1 MKLQKIILCVAA
13 ALTAFGASLGL
24 LEIGSYIRT
33 IFQPAKTEVQPVA
46 TAVTKTVFNPLVI
59 KADEQKTAEAPDSS
73 EAGEVWGKDD
83 KTGDYY
89 LVNKNPKGF
98 EDFGSLEIYTHKW
111 DENYKHRYPVKPY
124 GTLYTKKDFKIGRL
138 GIKGDKIS
146 FITGVVEGVNYHF
159 EGKFIKKKLELYN
172 QDDSEEASTFRI
184 KGRLIK
190 WQNGNKVAEAL
201 IELEIGGC

>member
-1 MKLQKIILCVAA
+1 MKFQKIILGVAV

-24 LEIGSYIRT
+24 LEIGSYLRT
-33 IFQPAKTEVQPVA
+33 CFHSEDEVQPETSAVA
-46 TAVTKTVFNPLVI
+46 KTIFTPLVI
-59 KADEQKTAEAPDSS
+59 KADPQTTADSS
-73 EAGEVWGKDD
+73 EPREAGEVWGKDD

-89 LVNKNPKGF
+89 LVGKNPKGF

-111 DENYKHRYPVKPY
+111 DENYKYRYPVKPY
-124 GTLYTKKDFKIGRL
+124 GTLSAKKDFKIGRL

-159 EGKFIKKKLELYN
+159 EGKFIEEKLELYN
-172 QDDSEEASTFRI
+172 QDDTEDAATFRI

-190 WQNGNKVAEAL
+190 WQNGSKVAEAR